1 MASFCANN
9 RTLHFIFRE
18 CVLRRHNTRTAKNS
32 LQLANPPSPLMSG
45 SSKKQKS
52 ISSFFTPVK
61 SKLPSNVPSSLSDSP
76 KDDTTKRKL
85 EVFSHTVSSSQ
96 TPTKKPCPALET
108 FKTASQEY
116 TIAKSSVKLKLTPL
130 EKQFIDLKLQHADK
144 VLAIQVG
151 YKYKFFGND
160 AVVASQLLNIMLI
173 PGNLELDER
182 RHDKFAYC
190 SIPDNRLHIHLQRL
204 LNHGLKV
211 GVVKQTET
219 AAVKSVESSNKSGLF
234 ERKIT
239 GVYTKAT
246 YMGDEILTGDPTIN
260 RANKVTDDMDSESYI
275 LCINELNP
283 LKHIAIVAVQPLTG
297 DIVYDVFPG
306 TRDELETRLI
316 YLNSSEVIV
325 ISGEEKVSHETAK
338 LLSIRNSSVSIT
350 HRKERTETEIKS
362 RLNEFFTSVDL
373 DGHSSYLTEHYTLN
387 YPESVQACID
397 ELVEYLAEFKLSN
410 VFTIPSN
417 FNSLSDSHKYMLLPG
432 TTLKAL
438 DIFEVNDD
446 PTSRKGTLLWLLDNT
461 YTKKGSRLLKQWI
474 NRPLVK
480 KKEIEQRSTAVEVLK
495 SGEFVH
501 MLDTFKKAI
510 MKLGKSGVD
519 LDRLLIKI
527 HYSATYG
534 SNKISR
540 KDLYNML
547 RCFLDIIEIFRNFS
561 EKGLS
566 DFKSVHNCIM
576 LETIFREML
585 TLSESFTV
593 DNFLK
598 LINPIGA
605 LNDQDLSEQKIKFF
619 NLQENKFLK
628 ISKEMEEIAAV
639 ESSLDD
645 ELQKIRELLK
655 RPKLSYVTNLK
666 ETHLIE
672 VRNGKSVD
680 SLPSDWIKISG
691 TKTVSRF
698 RTPEVS
704 RLHKQLQYNNDM
716 LLRVCDECFNNF
728 LGEIDAEYVYLQRIV
743 SHLATFDCL
752 LSLAQAASET
762 GDIGFTRPKLSERQI
777 ISVKD
782 SVHPILLNMPLI
794 NGQYVPNDIDLSDDK
809 NRVLIITG
817 PNMGGKSSYV
827 KQIALLSI
835 MTQIG
840 CLLPCSSATMGIF
853 DSIFIRMGASDN
865 ILRGKST
872 FLVEM
877 LESASIIQN
886 YSPKSL
892 IILDEIGR
900 GTGTTDGISLAH
912 SILRYIIEDERKPLT
927 LFITHYPSLHT
938 LEYEF
943 KAVKNYHMSFIEK
956 TQNEG
961 KESEWPE
968 VIFLYKLVKG
978 VVSNLYGL
986 NVAKLAG
993 IDEAIIQNAYEIS
1006 ESMKGSI
1013 EVRSIMQHLSHMN
1026 KENAVEIL
1034 EEILKII

>member
-1 MASFCANN
+1 
-9 RTLHFIFRE
+9 
-18 CVLRRHNTRTAKNS
+18 
-32 LQLANPPSPLMSG
+32 MSG
-45 SSKKQKS
+45 SFKKQKS
-52 ISSFFTPVK
+52 ISSFFAPAK
-61 SKLPSNVPSSLSDSP
+61 SKVSPPSIPSPVSIDSP
-76 KDDTTKRKL
+76 AKGDSAKRKL
-85 EVFSHTVSSSQ
+85 ELFSNSADASATPAKKARPVLEVSKLVPKERS
-96 TPTKKPCPALET
+96 
-108 FKTASQEY
+108 
-116 TIAKSSVKLKLTPL
+116 IAKASVKTKLTPL
-130 EKQFIDLKLQHADK
+130 ETQFVDLKRQHSDK

-151 YKYKFFGND
+151 YKFKFFGKD

-173 PGNLELDER
+173 PGNIELDER
-182 RHDKFAYC
+182 SHDKFAYC

-219 AAVKSVESSNKSGLF
+219 AAVKSVEGSNKSGLF

-246 YMGDEILTGDPTIN
+246 YMGDEVLTGDPTIS
-260 RANKVTDDMDSESYI
+260 RTNKVTDDMDSESYV

-283 LKHIAIVAVQPLTG
+283 SKHTAIVAVQPLTG
-297 DIVYDVFPG
+297 DIVFDVFSDNT
-306 TRDELETRLI
+306 TRDELETRLL
-316 YLNSSEVIV
+316 YLNPSEVIV
-325 ISGEEKVSHETAK
+325 INDKEQASHDIVK
-338 LLSIRNSSVSIT
+338 LLTLKNPSVFIT
-350 HRKERTETEIKS
+350 HQKQKSDALIKS
-362 RLNEFFTSVDL
+362 RLNDFFTSVDS

-397 ELVEYLAEFKLSN
+397 ELISYLTEFKLSN
-410 VFTIPSN
+410 IFTIPSN
-417 FNSLSDSHKYMLLPG
+417 FNSLSESHKYMLLPG

-446 PTSRKGTLLWLLDNT
+446 PVSRKGSLLWLLDNT
-461 YTKKGSRLLKQWI
+461 YTKKGSRLLKKWI

-480 KKEIEQRSTAVEVLK
+480 KNEIELRATAVEVLK
-495 SGEFVH
+495 SGNFVH
-501 MLDTFKKAI
+501 MLETFKQTI
-510 MKLGKSGVD
+510 MKIGKSGVD
-519 LDRLLIKI
+519 LDRLLIKV
-527 HYSATYG
+527 HYSASYG

-540 KDLYNML
+540 KDLYKML
-547 RCFLDIIEIFRNFS
+547 HCFLDIIQIFRNFG
-561 EKGLS
+561 EKGLV
-566 DFKSVHNCIM
+566 DFKEAHDCPL
-576 LETIFREML
+576 LESILQEML
-585 TLSESFTV
+585 TLSESTTV
-593 DNFLK
+593 DDFLK
-598 LINPIGA
+598 LIDPCAA
-605 LNDQDLSEQKIKFF
+605 LSDQNLSEQKIKFF
-619 NLQENKFLK
+619 NPQEGKFLK
-628 ISKEMEEIAAV
+628 ISKEMEEIADV

-645 ELQKIRELLK
+645 ELQNIRELLK
-655 RPKLSYVTNLK
+655 RPQLSYVTNLK

-672 VRNGKSVD
+672 VRNGKGVD
-680 SLPSDWIKISG
+680 ALPSDWVKISG

-698 RTPEVS
+698 RTPEIS
-704 RLHKQLQYNNDM
+704 RLHKQLQYHNDM
-716 LLRVCDECFNNF
+716 LLRVCDECFNAF
-728 LGEIDAEYVYLQRIV
+728 LGEIDHEYVYLHRIV

-752 LSLAQAASET
+752 LSLAKAAT
-762 GDIGFTRPKLSERQI
+762 DVGDTTFKRPKLSERQI
-777 ISVKD
+777 LSVKN
-782 SVHPILLNMPLI
+782 SVHPILLNIPQT

-877 LESASIIQN
+877 LESANIIQ
-886 YSPKSL
+886 SFTLKSL

-900 GTGTTDGISLAH
+900 GTGTTDGISIAS
-912 SILRYIIEDERKPLT
+912 SILRYIIEDEKKPLT
-927 LFITHYPSLHT
+927 LFITHYPSLHA

-943 KAVKNYHMSFIEK
+943 DAVKNYHMAFIEK

-968 VIFLYKLVKG
+968 VIFLYKLVRG
-978 VVSNLYGL
+978 VISNLYGL

-993 IDEAIIQNAYEIS
+993 IDEAIIQNAYEVS
-1006 ESMKGSI
+1006 ESMKNSI
-1013 EVRSIMQHLSHMN
+1013 EVRSILQNLSKLN
-1026 KENAVEIL
+1026 SENAVEIM